1 MATATKTVRKSAR
14 KVAKKRAVKKSAKKT
29 SRKKSLKAASA
40 SGSGSPATRKKQ
52 RGIARPKWAGDED
65 YGQHEG
71 DDLDPRGSYSGS
83 SRPRKGRL
91 SEAILDPSNPDAG
104 TEFDDRF
111 FKSIESA
118 GALDLPLGMLQK
130 AQRISVLL
138 HRKNVRAYNAIELVM
153 NFVLGSGVVIKAADP
168 KVQAVLDDHW
178 EINEWDEKS
187 EERLRSLALFGE
199 QLYAVSVDDDGLVEL
214 TSFSPFQIRKILR
227 DKDDSEKL
235 IAVRT
240 GTTAATGVVQQEQD
254 KGIRDFVLL
263 RPRVEFD
270 PKKEHAFYFAVNRI
284 SGATRG
290 VPDLF
295 PSIDWL
301 EGLDGFVFSLLERA
315 DISQD
320 VVFDLTFEGLQTNE
334 LALENRRFRKAL
346 RAGGVWTHNEKAELK
361 IINPTLGTS
370 DAKIAVEIL
379 LKQIQAG
386 TGLSGLFY
394 GDSQDLTRASAS
406 ELSVPVAKKIEQRQS
421 FFRRMLR
428 KILNFQIER
437 SAAAGKLNGV
447 EDLTYFIEM
456 PPVFLRDLK
465 TVSDA
470 MESLGRALQAGVAEG
485 WIDNGQA
492 GQIYRKALLQLGI
505 GDRPRTQTKED
516 SEPSRS
522 EIEAMDIAQRA
533 HGELIAGKRNV
544 DGNGQTD
551 GADRPGDAN
560 RAGLRTGAKAPEKS

>member
-1 MATATKTVRKSAR
+1 MAKKIVKKKAVLKKAAKKKATKK
-14 KVAKKRAVKKSAKKT
+14 KIAKKKS
-29 SRKKSLKAASA
+29 RLKAASA
-40 SGSGSPATRKKQ
+40 NVKEGPTRRQNARGVSGPR
-52 RGIARPKWAGDED
+52 WAGD

-71 DDLDPRGSYSGS
+71 DDSANPSGS
-83 SRPRKGRL
+83 FSGRARMGRL
-91 SEAILDPSNPDAG
+91 TEAILELGNPDAG

-118 GALDLPLGMLQK
+118 GALDIPPQMLQK

-153 NFVLGSGVVIKAADP
+153 NFVLGSGVVVKAADP

-178 EINEWDEKS
+178 EVNEWDEKAG
-187 EERLRSLALFGE
+187 ERLRSLALFGE
-199 QLYAVSVDDDGLVEL
+199 QLYAVSVGEDGLVEL
-214 TSFSPFQIRKILR
+214 TSFSPFQIRRILR
-227 DKDDSEKL
+227 DPDDSEKL
-235 IAVRT
+235 VAVET
-240 GTTAATGVVQQEQD
+240 GTTAAPGVVQEGQD
-254 KGIRDFVLL
+254 KDTREFTLL

-320 VVFDLTFEGLQTNE
+320 VVFDLMFEGLQTNE

-346 RAGGVWTHNEKAELK
+346 RSGGVWTHNEKAELK
-361 IINPTLGTS
+361 IVNPALGTS

-406 ELSVPVAKKIEQRQS
+406 ELSVPVAKKIEQRQA

-437 SAAAGKLNGV
+437 SAAAGKLEGV
-447 EDLTYFIEM
+447 TDLTYFIEM

-470 MESLGRALQAGVAEG
+470 MESLGRALQTGVAEG
-485 WIDNGQA
+485 WVDNGQA

-505 GDRPRTQTKED
+505 GERPRTKTRDEKE
-516 SEPSRS
+516 SEPSRD
-522 EIEAMDIAQRA
+522 EIDAMEMLGGAYK
-533 HGELIAGKRNV
+533 ELLLGTRNA
-544 DGNGQTD
+544 DGNEKAD
-551 GADRPGDAN
+551 GADRPGGADRESL
-560 RAGLRTGAKAPEKS
+560 RAGAEAPAKA